1 MAEATFK
8 NIKVSP
14 QNGAHFFGGVITH
27 GRFFFMPCAKTW
39 LCLALYYL
47 VEESELDSFLG
58 FHPVIAVAK
67 RFDLLDR
74 LTAVLGQYLV
84 QIPLQAFHLFEV
96 DGLIFKCGVADA
108 GTGLVDH
115 KPRVG

>member
-8 NIKVSP
+8 SIKVSP
-14 QNGAHFFGGVITH
+14 QNGAHFLGGALHTVAS
-27 GRFFFMPCAKTW
+27 FFMPCAKTW

-47 VEESELDSFLG
+47 VEESELDSFVR

-84 QIPLQAFHLFEV
+84 
-96 DGLIFKCGVADA
+96 
-108 GTGLVDH
+108 
-115 KPRVG
+115 

>member
-1 MAEATFK
+1 MAEATLK
-8 NIKVSP
+8 SIKVSP
-14 QNGAHFFGGVITH
+14 QNGAHFFWGALHTVAS
-27 GRFFFMPCAKTW
+27 F

-47 VEESELDSFLG
+47 VEESELDSFVR

-67 RFDLLDR
+67 RFDLLNR

-84 QIPLQAFHLFEV
+84 QIHLEAFHLFEV

-108 GTGLVDH
+108 GTGLMDH
-115 KPRVG
+115 EPRVG